1 MGRRINKNKAEI
13 QIKAA
18 FFIWMRTMYSIFH
31 FWKHLSE
38 NKTHFSAVNNIAD
51 FPFDRDMLS
60 CENKGVFP
68 DIAIKLNKSNETFT
82 GGELIEIKDSKSYVV
97 SSFNSTIPTG
107 KKNIRDIITSDK
119 SAFLE
124 QMQRAGDDVFSLEMR
139 DVYYFVRGKRRE
151 QQKICLIHGS
161 FFETIS
167 TNDLIRES
175 FSQVLDE
182 GLQDKDVSDEMRKAI
197 KSVFFRQSA
206 FSRVRN
212 VEKASVK
219 LRFRVMTEVKAEG
232 NILNPTIYPE
242 IKGDTLNLIVPYHSD
257 EEKQRIFLSAEDA
270 MGKNYIQ
277 TLNVFSIKH
286 PLNGWFLVFQA
297 PLKD

>member
-1 MGRRINKNKAEI
+1 
-13 QIKAA
+13 
-18 FFIWMRTMYSIFH
+18 MRAMNSIFH

-38 NKTHFSAVNNIAD
+38 NKKHFITVKNIAD
-51 FPFDRDMLS
+51 FPFDENMLS
-60 CENKGVFP
+60 CKNKGIFP
-68 DIAIKLNKSNETFT
+68 DIAIRLNKNSKTFI
-82 GGELIEIKDSKSYVV
+82 GGELIEIKDSKTYVV

-107 KKNIRDIITSDK
+107 RINIKDIIALDK
-119 SAFLE
+119 SAILE

-167 TNDLIRES
+167 TDDLIRES
-175 FSQVLDE
+175 FSQLLDE
-182 GLQDKDVSDEMRKAI
+182 GLHDKSVLNEMRKTI
-197 KSVFFRQSA
+197 KSVFFRQST
-206 FSRVRN
+206 FNRVRN

-219 LRFRVMTEVKAEG
+219 LRFHLMAEVKAEG

-242 IKGDTLNLIVPYHSD
+242 IKADTLNLIVPYHSD
-257 EEKQRIFLSAEDA
+257 EEKQRTFLNAEDA